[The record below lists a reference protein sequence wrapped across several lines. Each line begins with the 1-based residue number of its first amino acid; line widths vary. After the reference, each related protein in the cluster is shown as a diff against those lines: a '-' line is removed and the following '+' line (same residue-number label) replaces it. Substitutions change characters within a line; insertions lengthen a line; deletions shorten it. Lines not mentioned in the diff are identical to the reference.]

1 MSDVVRRLQ
10 DTLSN
15 KADVQGIEFGGVW
28 STWGEV
34 ARFGEAIES
43 QLITAGV
50 PAGARVAVVV
60 RNRDVHASAIIAA
73 LAHNRSVSFIYAFLP
88 PAAMEAAVRDV
99 PAGGIL
105 AADDDVAAI
114 EAVCAA
120 TGRAVIALGAIKGA
134 GPAVKLKA
142 DAAKAASFNEHAPVE
157 AGVEV
162 LSSGTTGT
170 PKRIL
175 MPMRLLERAVGSAP
189 GSEAGGEPPAMIN
202 TWPLGGVGGVCLLTA
217 AAYHGVPLVLIER
230 FNVPELIG
238 IIARHKPP
246 TIGLPPAAIR
256 MIYDANVSRE
266 DLGTVKSISGGSAP
280 IDSALHDNF
289 EERYGIPLLWGLGAT
304 EFCGTIARWTPQD
317 YAEFGPR
324 KRGSAGRAMTGI
336 ELRIVDP
343 ETFKVLPAGEEG
355 LMEVLCT
362 AINPDWVRTTD
373 LAYIDSDGF
382 LFHRG
387 RYDGAIVR
395 GGFKI
400 LPERVAEVLRTHDS
414 VGDAVV
420 VGKEDAR
427 LGMVPV
433 AAVELRPGAPVVDA
447 AALDAYARAHLAPTH
462 VPAEIKILDA
472 LPRTPSMKVNLAVVK
487 TLF

>member
-15 KADVQGIEFGGVW
+15 KAGVQGIEFNGAW

-34 ARFGEAIES
+34 ARYGETLES
-43 QLITAGV
+43 QLLAAGV
-50 PAGARVAVVV
+50 PAGGRVAVVV

-73 LAHNRSVSFIYAFLP
+73 LAHDRSVSFIYAFLP
-88 PAAMEAAVRDV
+88 PAAMDAAVRDM
-99 PAGGIL
+99 PAAGIL
-105 AADDDVAAI
+105 AADDDCAAI
-114 EAVCAA
+114 EAVCAE
-120 TGRAVIALGAIKGA
+120 TGRALIALGSIKG
-134 GPAVKLKA
+134 GPQKKLNGA
-142 DAAKAASFNEHAPVE
+142 PSKAASFNNNAPTE
-157 AGVEV
+157 PGVEV

-189 GSEAGGEPPAMIN
+189 GSEAGGPPPAMIN
-202 TWPLGGVGGVCLLTA
+202 VWPLGGVGGVCLLTA

-246 TIGLPPAAIR
+246 TLGLPPAAIR
-256 MIYDANVSRE
+256 MIYDANVSKE
-266 DLGTVKSISGGSAP
+266 DLGTVASISGGSAP

-289 EERYGIPLLWGLGAT
+289 EARYGIPLLWGLGAT

-343 ETFKVLPAGEEG
+343 ETFQELPAGEEG

-373 LAYIDSDGF
+373 LAFIDTDGF

-400 LPERVAEVLRTHDS
+400 LPERVAEVLRTHAS

-420 VGKEDAR
+420 VGKEDVR

-447 AALDAYARAHLAPTH
+447 ATLDAFVRSLLAPTH
-462 VPAEIKILDA
+462 IPAEIKILDA

>member
-34 ARFGEAIES
+34 ARYGDAIE
-43 QLITAGV
+43 TALVESGV

-60 RNRDVHASAIIAA
+60 RNRDVHASAIIGA

-88 PAAMEAAVRDV
+88 AAAMDAAVRDI
-99 PAGGIL
+99 PAAGIL

-114 EAVCAA
+114 EALCAE
-120 TGRAVIALGAIKGA
+120 TGRAVIALGSIKS
-134 GPAVKLKA
+134 GPSKKLKA
-142 DAAKAASFNEHAPVE
+142 DPAKTSALNDNAPAE

-230 FNVPELIG
+230 FNVPELID

-256 MIYDANVSRE
+256 MVYDANVPKE
-266 DLGTVKSISGGSAP
+266 ALGTVASISGGSAP
-280 IDSALHDNF
+280 IDNDLHDNF
-289 EERYGIPLLWGLGAT
+289 EKRYGIPLLWGLGAT

-324 KRGSAGRAMTGI
+324 KRGSAGRAMTGV

-343 ETFKVLPAGEEG
+343 ETFQEMPAGQEG
-355 LMEVLCT
+355 LMEVYCP
-362 AINPDWVRTTD
+362 AVRPDWVRTTD
-373 LAYIDSDGF
+373 LAFIDEDGF

-400 LPERVAEVLRTHDS
+400 LPERVAEVLRTHPS

-447 AALDAYARAHLAPTH
+447 ATLEQHARAHLAPTH

-472 LPRTPSMKVNLAVVK
+472 LPRTPSMKVNLAAVK